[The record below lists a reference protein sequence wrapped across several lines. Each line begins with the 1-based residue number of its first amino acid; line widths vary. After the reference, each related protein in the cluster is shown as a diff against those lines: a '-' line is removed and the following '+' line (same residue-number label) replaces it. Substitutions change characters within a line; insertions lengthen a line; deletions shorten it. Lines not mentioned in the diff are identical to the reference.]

1 MNEKDQTDYKLE
13 VEYVA
18 KYVTPKRHMLREKK
32 DDYDLLM
39 DARYFNK
46 YRDYLYNRILSK
58 NFY

>member
-1 MNEKDQTDYKLE
+1 MNEKDQIDYKLE

>member
-1 MNEKDQTDYKLE
+1 MNEKDQIDYKLE

-32 DDYDLLM
+32 DNYDLLM